1 MSHQSSG
8 VKILSAART
17 PVGPIGG
24 KMRAVSAHILGSR
37 ALSAAGESAQ
47 IDPEKVSHIYA
58 GSIFG
63 AGTGPNTAQRAATE
77 AGLGED
83 VLCATFKAGGGSSL
97 VAFINAAAMLEEG
110 AFALVAGMDSAS
122 TQPYMLPGARQGSR
136 LGGGKVLDGA
146 FAEAF
151 TGEDDVPLNI
161 TAALQAKNNDID
173 EDQQKALVAEKAAVI
188 AKESFDLAPV
198 EIFSRR
204 TMEKVNEDEAPLPSI
219 TPLLSSLS
227 DGAAAV
233 VLSRE
238 GQGIEFLGWA
248 RAGVYAN
255 HTPLAPIVAVK
266 ELLKK
271 LGREASEL
279 NCLEIDESLGLA
291 SLVAEKELGLA
302 REVINPYGGALTR
315 GYPGAACSGIA
326 LYNLNRFLRIH
337 GGFGI
342 VSYGTGA
349 GSAIALAFSFDK

>member
-1 MSHQSSG
+1 MSKQSTG
-8 VKILSAART
+8 IKILSAART

-24 KMRAVSAHILGSR
+24 KMRSLGAHILGSR

-47 IDPEKVSHIYA
+47 IDPDKVSHIYA

-97 VAFINAAAMLEEG
+97 VAFINAAAMLEKG
-110 AFALVAGMDSAS
+110 SFALVAGMDSAS
-122 TQPYMLPGARQGSR
+122 TQPYFLPGARGGSR
-136 LGGGKVLDGA
+136 LGGGKLVDGA

-161 TAALQAKNNDID
+161 TAALQARNKEIT
-173 EDQQKALVAEKAAVI
+173 EDDQKALVAEKLAVT

-204 TMEKVNEDEAPLPSI
+204 TMEMVNEDEAPIPGI
-219 TPLLSSLS
+219 TPLLSSLA
-227 DGAAAV
+227 DGAAAC
-233 VLSRE
+233 VLSHE
-238 GQGIEFLGWA
+238 GQGIEFLDWA

-255 HTPLAPIVAVK
+255 HTPLAPIEAVK
-266 ELLKK
+266 VLLKK
-271 LGREASEL
+271 LDRKASDID
-279 NCLEIDESLGLA
+279 CLEIDESLGLA
-291 SLVAEKELGLA
+291 SLVAEKDLEIERA
-302 REVINPYGGALTR
+302 KINPYGGALSR

-326 LYNLNRFLRIH
+326 LYNMNRFLRIN